1 MLRRKLPTLFLCA
14 SLLLCNLPFSSSAFA
29 SPSNATTMDIQNI
42 TLTETDKAS
51 IQRTINDFF
60 NIEKESLVN
69 GNLIDSNKITA
80 NEKLRKSYNSKNEF
94 NILWNKKLNE
104 KITSYN
110 FNVKYDSFE
119 LKDNKCTVDLTR
131 DRTMTSTN
139 FPNIDQQ
146 SAGEKFSFVLE
157 KEDSNWY
164 IDSYANSED
173 DGFDKEEVSLKS
185 NKLEVTN
192 ERLAKWEQNL
202 QNIDE
207 LVSDFKNITLNK
219 DKDKDSSSMKP
230 AQYSG
235 YNGIAASEY
244 AQTWAMSYNPYYQH
258 FDGNGGDCTNFASQ
272 AIHAGGLPYG
282 LSWQPYTNAWIR
294 VITLRDYLVINNY
307 GTEFPYVP
315 FDYIGQLI
323 QFSDAS
329 GWGHSGILT
338 YYSSNGDYLY
348 CCHSDFKK
356 NWPLSSVF
364 PGRYSQIRVFR
375 IYS

>member
-1 MLRRKLPTLFLCA
+1 
-14 SLLLCNLPFSSSAFA
+14 
-29 SPSNATTMDIQNI
+29 
-42 TLTETDKAS
+42 
-51 IQRTINDFF
+51 
-60 NIEKESLVN
+60 
-69 GNLIDSNKITA
+69 
-80 NEKLRKSYNSKNEF
+80 
-94 NILWNKKLNE
+94 
-104 KITSYN
+104 
-110 FNVKYDSFE
+110 
-119 LKDNKCTVDLTR
+119 
-131 DRTMTSTN
+131 MTSTN

-244 AQTWAMSYNPYYQH
+244 AQTWACHIILITSILMEMVEIVLTLH
-258 FDGNGGDCTNFASQ
+258 
-272 AIHAGGLPYG
+272 LK
-282 LSWQPYTNAWIR
+282 LSMQE
-294 VITLRDYLVINNY
+294 DYLMVLVGNLTLMHGY
-307 GTEFPYVP
+307 G
-315 FDYIGQLI
+315 
-323 QFSDAS
+323 
-329 GWGHSGILT
+329 
-338 YYSSNGDYLY
+338 
-348 CCHSDFKK
+348 
-356 NWPLSSVF
+356 
-364 PGRYSQIRVFR
+364 
-375 IYS
+375 